1 MEPSPAR
8 PERKMALVNLAP
20 EVAELL
26 TSRTVVSGAH
36 IRAAAPG
43 TWSPWRVVEVL
54 CEDDTR
60 WCEIEGKW
68 EYYYTENFVLA
79 LRSEVAEL
87 QKLIELDEVQDA
99 LEVRRRR

>member
-1 MEPSPAR
+1 
-8 PERKMALVNLAP
+8 MALVNLTP
-20 EVAELL
+20 EFIDLL
-26 TSRTVVSGAH
+26 TSRTVVSGSH
-36 IRAAAPG
+36 IRSQPPAH
-43 TWSPWRVVEVL
+43 WEQWQVVEVL

-60 WCEIEGKW
+60 WCDIEGKW
-68 EYYYTENFVLA
+68 EYYYTENFALA

>member
-1 MEPSPAR
+1 
-8 PERKMALVNLAP
+8 MALVNLTP
-20 EVAELL
+20 EFIDLL
-26 TSRTVVSGAH
+26 TYTAVVSGAH

-43 TWSPWRVVEVL
+43 TWSAWQVVEVL

-60 WCEIEGKW
+60 WCDIEGKW
-68 EYYYTENFVLA
+68 EYYYTENFALA

-99 LEVRRRR
+99 LEGHRLR

>member
-1 MEPSPAR
+1 MTTNA
-8 PERKMALVNLAP
+8 LAP
-20 EVAELL
+20 EFIDLL

-36 IRAAAPG
+36 IRAQHPAH
-43 TWSPWRVVEVL
+43 WSAWQVVEVL

-68 EYYYTENFVLA
+68 EYYYTENFALA

-87 QKLIELDEVQDA
+87 QKLIELDGVQDE
-99 LEVRRRR
+99 LEGHRLR